1 MLVAGAKG
9 VQTPFYSE
17 GMDMPDNHLQFEYE
31 GLHVSV
37 SYNPS
42 TNSVTRTVTESG
54 TEIHRDELTFDKS
67 LVGSFDVMSA
77 EEQAK
82 IVTAWGAAGIKTRIE
97 EGQLGS
103 KK

>member
-1 MLVAGAKG
+1 M
-9 VQTPFYSE
+9 S
-17 GMDMPDNHLQFEYE
+17 DNREFEYE

-54 TEIHRDELTFDKS
+54 TVLHQDELQFDKS
-67 LVGSFDVMSA
+67 LVGNFEVMSA

-82 IVTAWGAAGIKTRIE
+82 IATAWGAAGIKSRIE
-97 EGQLGS
+97 DGRLGV
-103 KK
+103 KN

>member
-1 MLVAGAKG
+1 M
-9 VQTPFYSE
+9 S
-17 GMDMPDNHLQFEYE
+17 DNNLQFEYE

-37 SYNPS
+37 NYNPS

-54 TEIHRDELTFDKS
+54 TEIYHDELNFDKS
-67 LVGSFDVMSA
+67 LVGRFEVMSA

-82 IVTAWGAAGIKTRIE
+82 IATAWGAAGIKTRIE
-97 EGQLGS
+97 EGQIGS

>member
-1 MLVAGAKG
+1 MSG
-9 VQTPFYSE
+9 
-17 GMDMPDNHLQFEYE
+17 NNLQFEYE

-54 TEIHRDELTFDKS
+54 TEIHHDELTFDKS
-67 LVGSFDVMSA
+67 LVGSFDVMNA